1 MATRNDPEKE
11 KKQRKGF
18 LKQASEMLL
27 DMKKQLLKEMQGRVK
42 EETEGVKDEGR
53 DTYYLASDERD
64 REINFIL
71 NDREREK
78 LLAIDEALERIKDKT
93 YDLAS
98 DERDREINF
107 ILNDRER
114 EKLLAI
120 DEALE
125 RIKDKT
131 YGLCESCEG
140 EIQLGRL
147 KVLPFTRLCVKCQ
160 EENEKESKR
169 QKTLEDERGY
179 RKLVI
184 SDIEEDGF

>member
-1 MATRNDPEKE
+1 MPKIDPEKE
-11 KKQRKGF
+11 KKQRRDF
-18 LKQASEMLL
+18 LKQAAETLQET
-27 DMKKQLLKEMQGRVK
+27 KKQLLKEMQGRVK

-53 DTYYLASDERD
+53 DTY
-64 REINFIL
+64 
-71 NDREREK
+71 
-78 LLAIDEALERIKDKT
+78 
-93 YDLAS
+93 DLAS

-114 EKLLAI
+114 EKLHAI
-120 DEALE
+120 DEALQ

-131 YGLCESCEG
+131 YGICESCEG
-140 EIQLGRL
+140 EIHLGRL

-160 EENEKESKR
+160 EETEKENKR

-184 SDIEEDGF
+184 TDFEEDGF

>member
-1 MATRNDPEKE
+1 MPKTDPEKE
-11 KKQRKGF
+11 KRQRREF
-18 LKQASEMLL
+18 LKQASEMLEE
-27 DMKKQLLKEMQGRVK
+27 MKRSLMREMQGRVK
-42 EETEGVKDEGR
+42 GETEGVKDEGR
-53 DTYYLASDERD
+53 D
-64 REINFIL
+64 
-71 NDREREK
+71 
-78 LLAIDEALERIKDKT
+78 T

-114 EKLLAI
+114 EKLVAI

-125 RIKDKT
+125 RIKEKS
-131 YGLCESCEG
+131 YGICESCEG

-169 QKTLEDERGY
+169 QKSLDEERGY
-179 RKLVI
+179 RRLVLT
-184 SDIEEDGF
+184 DFEEEGS

>member
-1 MATRNDPEKE
+1 MPKTDPDKE
-11 KKQRKGF
+11 KKQRREF
-18 LKQASEMLL
+18 MKQAADTLL
-27 DMKKQLLKEMQGRVK
+27 ETKKQLMKEMQGRVK

-53 DTYYLASDERD
+53 D
-64 REINFIL
+64 
-71 NDREREK
+71 
-78 LLAIDEALERIKDKT
+78 T

-120 DEALE
+120 DEALQ

-131 YGLCESCEG
+131 YGICESCEG

-160 EENEKESKR
+160 EETEKESKR

-184 SDIEEDGF
+184 TDFEEDGF

>member
-1 MATRNDPEKE
+1 MAKADPDKE
-11 KKQRKGF
+11 KKQRKEF
-18 LKQASEMLL
+18 LKQASDMLEEMKRSL
-27 DMKKQLLKEMQGRVK
+27 MREMQGRVK
-42 EETEGVKDEGR
+42 GETEGVKDEGR
-53 DTYYLASDERD
+53 D
-64 REINFIL
+64 
-71 NDREREK
+71 
-78 LLAIDEALERIKDKT
+78 T

-114 EKLLAI
+114 DKLVAI
-120 DEALE
+120 DEALQ

-147 KVLPFTRLCVKCQ
+147 KILPFSRLCVKCQ

-169 QKTLEDERGY
+169 QKTLDEERGY
-179 RKLVI
+179 RRLVLT
-184 SDIEEDGF
+184 DFEEEGS

>member
-1 MATRNDPEKE
+1 MPKTDPEKE
-11 KKQRKGF
+11 KKQRREF
-18 LKQASEMLL
+18 LKQAADTLQET
-27 DMKKQLLKEMQGRVK
+27 KKQLLREMQGRVK
-42 EETEGVKDEGR
+42 GETEGVKDEGR
-53 DTYYLASDERD
+53 D
-64 REINFIL
+64 
-71 NDREREK
+71 
-78 LLAIDEALERIKDKT
+78 T

-114 EKLLAI
+114 EKLHAI
-120 DEALE
+120 DEALQ

-131 YGLCESCEG
+131 YGICESCEG

-160 EENEKESKR
+160 EETEKESKR

-184 SDIEEDGF
+184 TDFEEDGF

>member
-1 MATRNDPEKE
+1 MLE
-11 KKQRKGF
+11 
-18 LKQASEMLL
+18 EMKRDL
-27 DMKKQLLKEMQGRVK
+27 MREMQGRVK
-42 EETEGVKDEGR
+42 GESEGVKDEGR
-53 DTYYLASDERD
+53 D
-64 REINFIL
+64 
-71 NDREREK
+71 
-78 LLAIDEALERIKDKT
+78 T

-114 EKLLAI
+114 EKLVAI
-120 DEALE
+120 DEALL

-169 QKTLEDERGY
+169 QKTLDEERGY
-179 RKLVI
+179 RRLVLT
-184 SDIEEDGF
+184 DFEEEGS

>member
-1 MATRNDPEKE
+1 MAKADPDKE
-11 KKQRKGF
+11 KKQRREF
-18 LKQASEMLL
+18 LKQASEMLEE
-27 DMKKQLLKEMQGRVK
+27 MKRGLTREMQGRVK
-42 EETEGVKDEGR
+42 GETEGVKDEGR
-53 DTYYLASDERD
+53 D
-64 REINFIL
+64 
-71 NDREREK
+71 
-78 LLAIDEALERIKDKT
+78 T

-114 EKLLAI
+114 EKLVAI
-120 DEALE
+120 DEALQ
-125 RIKDKT
+125 RIKEKS

-169 QKTLEDERGY
+169 QKTLDEERGY
-179 RKLVI
+179 RRLVLT
-184 SDIEEDGF
+184 DFEEEGS

>member
-1 MATRNDPEKE
+1 MVKYNMSKSENSKDAKA
-11 KKQRKGF
+11 RKDF
-18 LKQASEMLL
+18 LKSAAETLL
-27 DMKKQLLKEMQGRVK
+27 EMKKQLHREMQIRVK
-42 EETEGVKDEGR
+42 GETEGVKDEGR
-53 DTYYLASDERD
+53 D
-64 REINFIL
+64 
-71 NDREREK
+71 
-78 LLAIDEALERIKDKT
+78 T

-114 EKLLAI
+114 EKLHAI

-131 YGLCESCEG
+131 YGICESCEG

-147 KVLPFTRLCVKCQ
+147 KVLPFTRLCVRCQ

-169 QKTLEDERGY
+169 QKTLEEERGY
-179 RKLVI
+179 RKLVLT
-184 SDIEEDGF
+184 DFEEEGS

>member
-1 MATRNDPEKE
+1 MPKTYPEKE
-11 KKQRKGF
+11 KKQRKEF
-18 LKQASEMLL
+18 LKQAADTLL
-27 DMKKQLLKEMQGRVK
+27 ETKKQLIKEMQGRVK

-53 DTYYLASDERD
+53 D
-64 REINFIL
+64 
-71 NDREREK
+71 
-78 LLAIDEALERIKDKT
+78 T

-114 EKLLAI
+114 EKLHAI
-120 DEALE
+120 DEALQ

-131 YGLCESCEG
+131 YGICESCEG

-160 EENEKESKR
+160 EETEKESKR

-184 SDIEEDGF
+184 TDFEEDGF

>member
-1 MATRNDPEKE
+1 MARLDVDKE
-11 KKQRKGF
+11 KKQRRDF
-18 LKQASEMLL
+18 LKQASEMLEE
-27 DMKKQLLKEMQGRVK
+27 MKRSLMKEMQGRVK
-42 EETEGVKDEGR
+42 GETEGVKDEGR
-53 DTYYLASDERD
+53 D
-64 REINFIL
+64 
-71 NDREREK
+71 
-78 LLAIDEALERIKDKT
+78 T

-107 ILNDRER
+107 ILNARER

-120 DEALE
+120 DEALQ

-147 KVLPFTRLCVKCQ
+147 KVLPFTRLCVRCQ
-160 EENEKESKR
+160 EETEKENKR

-179 RKLVI
+179 RKLVMN
-184 SDIEEDGF
+184 D

>member
-1 MATRNDPEKE
+1 MPKTDLEKL
-11 KKQRKGF
+11 KKQRKEF
-18 LKQASEMLL
+18 LRQAAETLAET
-27 DMKKQLLKEMQGRVK
+27 KKQLLKEMQGRVK
-42 EETEGVKDEGR
+42 GETEGVKDEGR
-53 DTYYLASDERD
+53 D
-64 REINFIL
+64 
-71 NDREREK
+71 
-78 LLAIDEALERIKDKT
+78 T

-114 EKLLAI
+114 EKLHAI

-125 RIKDKT
+125 RIKDKS
-131 YGLCESCEG
+131 YGICESCEG

-169 QKTLEDERGY
+169 QKTMDDERGY
-179 RKLVI
+179 RKLVLN
-184 SDIEEDGF
+184 DFEEEGF

>member
-1 MATRNDPEKE
+1 MPKIDPEKE
-11 KKQRKGF
+11 KKQRREF
-18 LKQASEMLL
+18 LKQAADTLQET
-27 DMKKQLLKEMQGRVK
+27 KKQLLKEMQGRVK
-42 EETEGVKDEGR
+42 EETEGIKDEGR
-53 DTYYLASDERD
+53 D
-64 REINFIL
+64 
-71 NDREREK
+71 
-78 LLAIDEALERIKDKT
+78 T

-114 EKLLAI
+114 EKLHAI
-120 DEALE
+120 DEALQ

-160 EENEKESKR
+160 EETEKESRR

-184 SDIEEDGF
+184 TDFEEDNF

>member
-1 MATRNDPEKE
+1 MPKIDPEKE
-11 KKQRKGF
+11 KKQRREF
-18 LKQASEMLL
+18 LKQAADTLQET
-27 DMKKQLLKEMQGRVK
+27 KKQLLKEMQGRVK
-42 EETEGVKDEGR
+42 GETEGVKDEGR
-53 DTYYLASDERD
+53 D
-64 REINFIL
+64 
-71 NDREREK
+71 
-78 LLAIDEALERIKDKT
+78 T

-114 EKLLAI
+114 EKLHAI
-120 DEALE
+120 DEALQ

-160 EENEKESKR
+160 EENERESKR

-179 RKLVI
+179 RKVVI
-184 SDIEEDGF
+184 TDFEEDGF

>member
-1 MATRNDPEKE
+1 MPKIDPEKE
-11 KKQRKGF
+11 KKQRREF
-18 LKQASEMLL
+18 LKQAADTLQET
-27 DMKKQLLKEMQGRVK
+27 KKQLLKEMQGRVK

-53 DTYYLASDERD
+53 DTY
-64 REINFIL
+64 
-71 NDREREK
+71 
-78 LLAIDEALERIKDKT
+78 
-93 YDLAS
+93 DLAS

-114 EKLLAI
+114 EKLHAI
-120 DEALE
+120 DEALQ

-131 YGLCESCEG
+131 YGICESCEG
-140 EIQLGRL
+140 EIHLGRL

-160 EENEKESKR
+160 EETEKESKR

-184 SDIEEDGF
+184 TDFEEDGF